1 MLTSNFKKSGDD
13 PNSIGISLGVPLSY
27 HGQRYPALHPTRAM
41 LKIKDHEQYR
51 AAYQAGILDQL
62 DAADVWS
69 ELHAM
74 TESPIL
80 LCWEKANEFCHRRIV
95 AEWLELHLGVIIPEL
110 GFDREKCLPAMEAPA
125 KQSTRWYPRPNERF
139 LWSPQSQLV

>member
-1 MLTSNFKKSGDD
+1 
-13 PNSIGISLGVPLSY
+13 
-27 HGQRYPALHPTRAM
+27 M